1 MHFNFWIRAKK
12 IAQNGPERAI
22 FQILLI
28 ALPEEHLELSLLQND
43 PEHCILM
50 FGSMLKIN
58 SQSLED
64 TQVGYISQKYSF
76 DKYTLGQA
84 FKPSY
89 ALLSI

>member
-1 MHFNFWIRAKK
+1 MAYFLLNLDPNLNISSQFGKK
-12 IAQNGPERAI
+12 NCKNIVR
-22 FQILLI
+22 
-28 ALPEEHLELSLLQND
+28 
-43 PEHCILM
+43 
-50 FGSMLKIN
+50 IN

-76 DKYTLGQA
+76 DKYTLGRA